1 MTGRFCRLEPFDAVR
16 HAEPLYDALQ
26 RDAAVI
32 GRSKDLIEETAARL
46 DANLAAA
53 KAQLDIEA
61 PSGGTI
67 LEVVVDVGDIPL
79 VGDLLVVLDAD

>member
-1 MTGRFCRLEPFDAVR
+1 MTVD
-16 HAEPLYDALQ
+16 
-26 RDAAVI
+26 
-32 GRSKDLIEETAARL
+32 
-46 DANLAAA
+46 AA